1 MVDGYRI
8 GHGIDVHKFAENVEK
23 HKPLKLAGI
32 TVSDKY
38 SLLAH
43 SDGDVVLHAICD
55 AILGACS
62 KGDIGEHFPDSDS
75 EFNNIDSAQLL
86 ERVLSIAS
94 KTKLGIIN
102 IDVTVIAE
110 VPKLS
115 PLREKMIKS
124 LCDLLS
130 LNSSRCNLKATTTE
144 GLGYLGRKEGIACHC
159 IVLMKKNV

>member
-1 MVDGYRI
+1 MIDGYRI

-86 ERVLSIAS
+86 ERVLSELNLDE
-94 KTKLGIIN
+94 KN
-102 IDVTVIAE
+102 ILE
-110 VPKLS
+110 
-115 PLREKMIKS
+115 
-124 LCDLLS
+124 
-130 LNSSRCNLKATTTE
+130 NWNN
-144 GLGYLGRKEGIACHC
+144 G
-159 IVLMKKNV
+159 